1 MKINLLYEWVKLKH
15 TTFLLIRFYHV
26 ENIKCITIF
35 NSLTDIE
42 QIVKFDV
49 MMGRASSRKFGQ
61 LPISAK
67 IGNLSWKKGTK
78 NFTIP
83 YSISFLSA
91 LHQNKTLHNFHK
103 RGQGLTVGRI
113 KGLGQDGASN
123 TVGSKDWSGSV
134 YKRNWIHLAYCYG
147 QALQLADG
155 DTIKAIK
162 RIRGSLDAVF
172 EMTKVIKCSMF
183 LKL

>member
-1 MKINLLYEWVKLKH
+1 M
-15 TTFLLIRFYHV
+15 
-26 ENIKCITIF
+26 
-35 NSLTDIE
+35 
-42 QIVKFDV
+42 
-49 MMGRASSRKFGQ
+49 
-61 LPISAK
+61 
-67 IGNLSWKKGTK
+67 
-78 NFTIP
+78 
-83 YSISFLSA
+83 
-91 LHQNKTLHNFHK
+91 HQNKTLHNFHK

-134 YKRNWIHLAYCYG
+134 YKRDLIHLAYCYG

-162 RIRGSLDAVF
+162 RIRGSLDSAF
-172 EMTKVIKCSMF
+172 ELTKVIKCSMF